1 MQFKR
6 HIYGYVF
13 LALWVA
19 LTVIVVPVVN
29 AQVDDS
35 KQGLGYSEDPFELI
49 ENPTSATGETP
60 LQAAQAASENISVMT
75 QEAVFILPLEN
86 EQYAFITVTA
96 DFIGNSVVLTKSG
109 NEDWQ
114 FACRAGGLMEAEQLV
129 SDCGVPQ
136 SISTQLYQGLLEEI
150 QESLRTP

>member
-1 MQFKR
+1 MMQFRR
-6 HIYGYVF
+6 HICAYVF
-13 LALWVA
+13 LALCVA

-35 KQGLGYSEDPFELI
+35 EEGLGYSEDPFELI

-60 LQAAQAASENISVMT
+60 LQAAQAAAENISVMT
-75 QEAVFILPLEN
+75 QEAGFILPLEN
-86 EQYAFITVTA
+86 EQYAFITVIA

-114 FACRAGGLMEAEQLV
+114 FVCRSGGLMEAEQLV
-129 SDCGVPQ
+129 ADCEVPQ

-150 QESLRTP
+150 QKGLR